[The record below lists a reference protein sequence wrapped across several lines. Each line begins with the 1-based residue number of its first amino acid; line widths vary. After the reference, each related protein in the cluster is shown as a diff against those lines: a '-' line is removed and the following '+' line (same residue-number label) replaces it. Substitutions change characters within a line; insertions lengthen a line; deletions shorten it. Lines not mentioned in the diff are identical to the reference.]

1 MRDVVSSP
9 QTVGLLC
16 CVTLACAAAASV
28 DGPSA
33 PAQYQFA
40 YAVNDP
46 TTGDQKDQQETRN
59 GDDVA
64 GYYRTVDPDGY
75 LRTVRY
81 RSDAVNGF
89 TAQVVREP
97 VPGAVAAPAQ
107 KAVVPAPSAPAPVV
121 VRVPYAEASAPVP
134 VVVPYATNPA
144 SYYYSPPTSYAYG
157 YRSYSP
163 YAAHPY
169 GSQYPYVG
177 YYPYSSQY
185 PYNSQY
191 PFGGRFALR
200 K

>member
-1 MRDVVSSP
+1 MVPLP

-16 CVTLACAAAASV
+16 CVTLACAAAASL

-33 PAQYQFA
+33 PAQYQFG

-59 GDDVA
+59 GDDVT
-64 GYYRTVDPDGY
+64 GYYRTVDADGY

-97 VPGAVAAPAQ
+97 VPGVAAPAQ
-107 KAVVPAPSAPAPVV
+107 KAVVPAPSAPAPAV
-121 VRVPYAEASAPVP
+121 VRVPYAAASAPEP
-134 VVVPYATNPA
+134 VVVPYASSPEP
-144 SYYYSPPTSYAYG
+144 YYYSPYAYG
-157 YRSYSP
+157 YRPYSP
-163 YAAHPY
+163 HPY
-169 GSQYPYVG
+169 GSQYPYFG